1 MEYSKTHNT
10 QDVFASLDDKVEL
23 LYRYQ
28 SIMGEYSSIPHDYG
42 IGFLMSEVEA
52 HTLGY
57 IEQEEGLTSKR
68 LSEITNRTKG
78 TISQTVSSLEKQELI
93 YKQVNPDNKRE
104 QLLFVT
110 EKGKWVCSQ
119 HRAYDREATFN
130 ILNELLKT
138 CTSEEIDAFFKVL
151 YYRSQ
156 ILSGIMDREKKLYK
170 QKKK

>member
-1 MEYSKTHNT
+1 MTYTKRHNT
-10 QDVFASLDDKVEL
+10 QDVLASLDDKVDL

-28 SIMGEYSSIPHDYG
+28 SIMGEYSSIPRDYG

-68 LSEITNRTKG
+68 LAEITNRTKG
-78 TISQTVSSLEKQELI
+78 TISQTVSALEKRELI
-93 YKQVNPDNKRE
+93 YRQVNPDNKRE
-104 QLLFVT
+104 QQLFVT
-110 EKGKWVCSQ
+110 EKGKQVCSQ
-119 HRAYDREATFN
+119 HRAYDREQTFN
-130 ILNELLKT
+130 ILNELSKT

-156 ILSGIMDREKKLYK
+156 ILSGITEREKKLYK
-170 QKKK
+170 QTKD